1 MKAIILSVGNEVLSG
16 RVINTNTSYLSQQL
30 EKIGYDVVKTVVVGD
45 DEAMLTNEVLSFVN
59 SEYDVLITTG
69 GLGPTHDDFTKEVI
83 CKTFGYDLVL
93 REEAL
98 DTIKRYYKKEFAHS
112 NIKQAYFP
120 ENAIL
125 LENSCGTAMGA
136 ILEKNGKSVILLV
149 GPPMELIPMYEK
161 GAEPYLKS
169 LLDENFLIHEFIV
182 MGIGESSAEDYLE
195 EYFNK
200 FPHVNIAPYANLG
213 KIRYQITAL
222 QAYQENFNKAVD
234 EFRRLM
240 DKYITSEEN
249 KDIEEVLVSLLK
261 EKGYK
266 ISFAESCTGGKLASK
281 IINVDGS
288 SAVIN
293 ESLVTYSNESKVKY
307 LNVSNESI
315 SKYGVVSDQIVLEMV
330 EGLKKL
336 TNSDICVSVS
346 GIAGPTGG
354 SIEKPVGLV
363 HYAISTPKGIICEH
377 QVFRGNRNN
386 IRERAT
392 LYILYKVYKILLE
405 K

>member
-1 MKAIILSVGNEVLSG
+1 
-16 RVINTNTSYLSQQL
+16 
-30 EKIGYDVVKTVVVGD
+30 
-45 DEAMLTNEVLSFVN
+45 
-59 SEYDVLITTG
+59 
-69 GLGPTHDDFTKEVI
+69 
-83 CKTFGYDLVL
+83 
-93 REEAL
+93 
-98 DTIKRYYKKEFAHS
+98 
-112 NIKQAYFP
+112 
-120 ENAIL
+120 
-125 LENSCGTAMGA
+125 
-136 ILEKNGKSVILLV
+136 
-149 GPPMELIPMYEK
+149 
-161 GAEPYLKS
+161 
-169 LLDENFLIHEFIV
+169 
-182 MGIGESSAEDYLE
+182 
-195 EYFNK
+195 
-200 FPHVNIAPYANLG
+200 
-213 KIRYQITAL
+213 
-222 QAYQENFNKAVD
+222 
-234 EFRRLM
+234 M

-261 EKGYK
+261 EKEYT

-281 IINVDGS
+281 IINIDGS

-293 ESLVTYSNESKVKY
+293 ESLVTYSNEAKVKY

-392 LYILYKVYKILLE
+392 LYILYRVYKILSE